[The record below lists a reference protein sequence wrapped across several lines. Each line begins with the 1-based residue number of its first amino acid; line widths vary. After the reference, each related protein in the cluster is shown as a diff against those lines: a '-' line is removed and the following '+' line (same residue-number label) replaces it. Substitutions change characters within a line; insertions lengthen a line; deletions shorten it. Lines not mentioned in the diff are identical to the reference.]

1 MSLKIPS
8 AKQEQR
14 DRRSLPCQLALQDH
28 NYASK
33 IPSTPSPPPPPPL
46 PLPLQPTKELS
57 LYNPVLES
65 YKEQFPKNQCD
76 LSSQPSSTEIQGL
89 IEEIILPEEVWM
101 LIWSYLDFDIIQK
114 ICSCV
119 SKSWFEMIR
128 RSKFSWEMRLRKTF
142 SYDLDFLAIN
152 DLDAILFH
160 WENLRVLH
168 FSSELEFVRLR
179 LSYLLSSHKS
189 LEKIVIPSDQVFFTK
204 DDNMLGVLTKYWLD
218 PRHIFAPD
226 AAKNAIRLKMYIERL
241 PEEFAMQQN
250 GYDLSNLETLDIEQI
265 PNSLNNPLLTQR
277 RDGMSYD
284 DVIPK
289 NELLSKFNNL
299 KWLTVEIEI
308 HIDFLLDIVRFLGS
322 TKTVKISAIVEVK
335 NDYDVYD
342 EEDTKKIFNEA
353 LEIMKEKFPAPATR
367 ILDLRLSEDEG
378 YEDPYEDPNERRRTT
393 FSIICD
399 NRPGGVILTTSDDT
413 SDSSDESVNTHDYDS
428 MDESV
433 EKSDSFGE
441 SDENS
446 DSMDESDENSE
457 TMDESDE
464 DSENEDH
471 MNDPD
476 PDYWNNGMIN

>member
-8 AKQEQR
+8 AKQQQR

-28 NYASK
+28 NYVSK
-33 IPSTPSPPPPPPL
+33 IPPTPLPPPPPSL
-46 PLPLQPTKELS
+46 QLPLQPTKELS
-57 LYNPVLES
+57 IYNPVLEH
-65 YKEQFPKNQCD
+65 FPKNQCD
-76 LSSQPSSTEIQGL
+76 LSSQPSSTV

-128 RSKFSWEMRLRKTF
+128 RSKFSWKMTIRKPF
-142 SYDLDFLAIN
+142 SYDLDLLAIN

-160 WENLRVLH
+160 WNDLRVLH

-179 LSYLLSSHKS
+179 LSYGLSSHEA
-189 LEKIVIPSDQVFFTK
+189 LEKIVIPSDQVLFTK
-204 DDNMLGVLTKYWLD
+204 DDNMLGVMTKYWLD
-218 PRHIFAPD
+218 PRHISAPD
-226 AAKNAIRLKMYIERL
+226 TVKNAVTLKIYIERH
-241 PEEFAMQQN
+241 PEEFEMQQD
-250 GYDLSNLETLDIEQI
+250 GCDLSNLETLDIQQI
-265 PNSLNNPLLTQR
+265 PSSLNNPLLTMR

-284 DVIPK
+284 DVIPN

-299 KWLTVEIEI
+299 KWLILETDI

-322 TKTVKISAIVEVK
+322 TKTVKIVAIVEVK

-353 LEIMKEKFPAPATR
+353 LKIMQEKFPAPALR
-367 ILDLRLSEDEG
+367 IQDLRLSEDEG
-378 YEDPYEDPNERRRTT
+378 YEDPYEDPTERRTT

-399 NRPGGVILTTSDDT
+399 NRPGGVILQTSDDIYG
-413 SDSSDESVNTHDYDS
+413 SSDESFNTHDYHS

-433 EKSDSFGE
+433 ENSDSFGEDDENSDYFGE

-446 DSMDESDENSE
+446 D
-457 TMDESDE
+457 TMDENDE
-464 DSENEDH
+464 DSENEYH

-476 PDYWNNGMIN
+476 PDFWNNGIIN

>member
-8 AKQEQR
+8 ARQQQR

-28 NYASK
+28 NYVSK
-33 IPSTPSPPPPPPL
+33 IPPTPSPPPPL
-46 PLPLQPTKELS
+46 PLPLQATKEPS
-57 LYNPVLES
+57 LYKLVL
-65 YKEQFPKNQCD
+65 K
-76 LSSQPSSTEIQGL
+76 SQPSSTVIEGL

-128 RSKFSWEMRLRKTF
+128 RSKFSWEMKLQQTL
-142 SYDLDFLAIN
+142 SYLAVKDF
-152 DLDAILFH
+152 DAILYH

-168 FSSELEFVRLR
+168 FSSEPDFARFR
-179 LSYLLSSHKS
+179 LSVGLNSHKS
-189 LEKIVIPSDQVFFTK
+189 LEKIVISSDQVLFTK
-204 DDNMLGVLTKYWLD
+204 DGNMLGVVTKYWLD

-226 AAKNAIRLKMYIERL
+226 AVKNAIRLKIYIDRL
-241 PEEFAMQQN
+241 SEEFAMQQN
-250 GYDLSNLETLDIEQI
+250 GCDLSNLETLDIEQN
-265 PNSLNNPLLTQR
+265 PSSLNNLLMTLR
-277 RDGMSYD
+277 RDEVSVY
-284 DVIPK
+284 DVIPN
-289 NELLSKFNNL
+289 NELLSKFDNL
-299 KWLTVEIEI
+299 KWLNIEIEI
-308 HIDFLLDIVRFLGS
+308 QINFLLDIVRFLGS

-335 NDYDVYD
+335 NDYDDYD

-378 YEDPYEDPNERRRTT
+378 YEDPDERRRTT
-393 FSIICD
+393 FSITCE
-399 NRPGGVILTTSDDT
+399 NRPGGVILQTFDDT
-413 SDSSDESVNTHDYDS
+413 SSDESVNTHDYDS

-433 EKSDSFGE
+433 ENSDSFGE

-446 DSMDESDENSE
+446 GSFGESGENSDS
-457 TMDESDE
+457 MDESDE
-464 DSENEDH
+464 DSENEYL

-476 PDYWNNGMIN
+476 HDYWNNGIME